1 MIQYSY
7 RGYILEM
14 RLVGE
19 ASSIRVKGTIKTH
32 PSLTFY
38 DEYIPRMKKQ
48 FNSLVGRESL

>member
-32 PSLTFY
+32 ASLTFY
-38 DEYIPRMKKQ
+38 DESTPRMKKQ

>member
-19 ASSIRVKGTIKTH
+19 ASSIRVKGTMKTH
-32 PSLTFY
+32 PSLIFY
-38 DEYIPRMKKQ
+38 DE
-48 FNSLVGRESL
+48 